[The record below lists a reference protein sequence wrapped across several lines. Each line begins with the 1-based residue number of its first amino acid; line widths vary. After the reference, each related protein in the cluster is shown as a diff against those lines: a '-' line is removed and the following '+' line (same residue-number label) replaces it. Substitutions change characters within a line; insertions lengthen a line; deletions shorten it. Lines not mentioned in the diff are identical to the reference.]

1 MTSADIQS
9 KRISLSKFE
18 NLCGSAAS
26 TIKFK
31 SVSGYD
37 SSEPLPDLR
46 ELNRV
51 CTSENPNT
59 VFFCNGEKI
68 LFTLFC
74 VKRIE
79 YDEIKKRGR
88 TEFRIITAIDGTE
101 TETVY
106 TISVLLKA

>member
-1 MTSADIQS
+1 MTSADIQY
-9 KRISLSKFE
+9 KRISLPKFE

-31 SVSGYD
+31 NVSGYD

-51 CTSENPNT
+51 CTATSPNT
-59 VFFCNGEKI
+59 IFFCNGEKI
-68 LFTLFC
+68 LLTLFC
-74 VKRIE
+74 VKSIE
-79 YDEIKKRGR
+79 YYEIKKRGR
-88 TEFRIITAIDGTE
+88 TEFRITTAINGAG

-106 TISVLLKA
+106 TISVLLKS